1 MTVLGFL
8 IVWIATA
15 AVRLIHRLIDRPD
28 VLSDPYP
35 LEGDQGDVTTHL
47 LAIDLIRRNGHTIP
61 RETPQFLLSTVFD
74 YPAFF
79 HKLLSYLPRSTLE
92 RRDYLVSP
100 LFEGLHAGLVYLA
113 AGWFATDSLGVA
125 NATWIAAWVTV
136 MFVFAPVLTRHPRRG
151 SVLGERCFGFL
162 FGHVCLFALLIGREL
177 DSNVWLAVALPAF
190 WVIAVSSKFALQA
203 VVFVALGY
211 AAIRLDP
218 APVVFVVVGLAS
230 AGLVSGGYAWRVLAG
245 TVWHSNFYRT
255 FLVRIHDYTRA
266 FSFRDVARG
275 AALIFRGNLRDGLRS
290 IRRHPLHRF
299 PWLAPALIP
308 ALVVWS
314 FETPRTGELPW
325 DVVGP
330 VLAGWGLSALCVA
343 VLTTTDALKFLG
355 EGERYLEYAILPTA
369 LSTAVWAVPG
379 RTWLAV
385 ALPLFC
391 VVYVVVAYWTA
402 GPVSSGGPE
411 ARALRA
417 WFLDRPSSTI
427 LSIPG
432 RLGHAL
438 CYGTDHSLV
447 WWFTNAPREP
457 VLGEWKA
464 LFRCGSIYPFPAPAA
479 LKEAQQRF
487 AARFI
492 VADKHAIEG
501 AREAWGLE
509 YDFEGLFPCFENERF
524 VVYDV
529 ARESAA

>member
-1 MTVLGFL
+1 MTALGFL

-15 AVRLIHRLIDRPD
+15 AVRLLHRLIDRPD
-28 VLSDPYP
+28 LLSDPFP

-47 LAIDLIRRNGHTIP
+47 LAIDLIRRNGHSIP
-61 RETPQFLLSTVFD
+61 RETPQFLLSTAFD

-79 HKLLSYLPRSTLE
+79 HKLMSYVPRSTLE

-100 LFEGLHAGLVYLA
+100 FFEGLHAGLVYLA
-113 AGWFATDSLGVA
+113 AGWVATDLLSVA
-125 NATWIAAWVTV
+125 NGSWIAAWVTV
-136 MFVFAPVLTRHPRRG
+136 TFASAPVLTGHPRRG

-162 FGHVCLFALLIGREL
+162 FGHACLFALLVGREL

-190 WVIAVSSKFALQA
+190 WVVSVSSKFALQA

-218 APVVFVVVGLAS
+218 VPVAFVVVGLAS
-230 AGLVSGGYAWRVLAG
+230 AALVSGGYAWRVLSG

-255 FLVRIHDYTRA
+255 FLVRIHDYTSS

-275 AALIFRGNLRDGLRS
+275 VALIFRGDVRDGLRS

-314 FETPRTGELPW
+314 FETSRTGDATW
-325 DVVGP
+325 DSVGP

-343 VLTTTDALKFLG
+343 VLTTTDPLKFLG
-355 EGERYLEYAILPTA
+355 EGERYLEYAIFPTA
-369 LSTAVWAVPG
+369 LSAALWAVPG
-379 RTWLAV
+379 RTWLA
-385 ALPLFC
+385 ATLPLFC
-391 VVYVVVAYWTA
+391 FVYLVVAYWTA

-417 WFLDRPSSTI
+417 WFVGRSPATI

-457 VLGEWKA
+457 VLGAWKA
-464 LFRCGSIYPFPAPAA
+464 MFRGGSVYPFPAPAA
-479 LKEAQQRF
+479 LKEAQQRYT
-487 AARFI
+487 ARFI
-492 VADKHAIEG
+492 VVDKDAIEG
-501 AREAWGLE
+501 ARKAWGLA
-509 YDFEGLFPCFENERF
+509 YDFEGLCLCFENERF
-524 VVYDV
+524 VVYD
-529 ARESAA
+529 AAQEGAA